1 MTISEFL
8 SDRLGKIV
16 VQLCG
21 MAASALFLRAT
32 GTSSG
37 VILLLLLFFVLLFAV
52 TQTTEY
58 LSCCRRLSELYAVMQ
73 GLDQKYLFSECAP
86 PPRTVY
92 ERKLFDLMHRSGRAM
107 ITAVSDAQA
116 SMREY
121 RKYVESWV
129 HEVKTPITAAK
140 LTCRHMEPDLRRRFS
155 VELAQIEA
163 HVERA
168 LYYARAESPER
179 DCIIRR
185 TDLSEV
191 VSQAVGNHR
200 TLLLQNQIGIETG
213 NLDFTVYTDK
223 KWAVFI
229 LGQLL
234 QNASRYRKLPSPPP
248 VSAAHAEQPDTPPPV
263 IRLSARPLGRQIQLA
278 VSDNGIGIP
287 SHELSRV
294 FDRGFTG
301 SNGRLRGGST
311 GMGLYLCRRLADLLE
326 MDIQIS
332 SEEQKGTAV
341 TLTFP
346 ARQETEAIETLQDCK
361 TNPY

>member
-1 MTISEFL
+1 MAAVSFL
-8 SDRLGKIV
+8 S
-16 VQLCG
+16 
-21 MAASALFLRAT
+21 FT
-32 GTSSG
+32 GTGRG
-37 VILLLLLFFVLLFAV
+37 VLILLLSFWAFTLICV
-52 TQTTEY
+52 QTY
-58 LSCCRRLSELYAVMQ
+58 DFLKCRSHLSALESIMDK
-73 GLDQKYLFSECAP
+73 LDEKYLFAECIP
-86 PPRTVY
+86 KPQSLY
-92 ERKLFDLMHRSGRAM
+92 ERRLFALVKQSGRSM
-107 ITAVSDAQA
+107 IQAVSDAHA
-116 SMREY
+116 SSRDYRE
-121 RKYVESWV
+121 YVESFV
-129 HEVKTPITAAK
+129 HETKAPLTAARLISRQTGPETGRK
-140 LTCRHMEPDLRRRFS
+140 LTE
-155 VELAQIEA
+155 ELSCIEA

-200 TLLLQNQIGIETG
+200 TLLLQNQIGIEIG

-263 IRLSARPLGRQIQLA
+263 IRLSARPLGRQVQLV

-346 ARQETEAIETLQDCK
+346 ARQETEATETLQDCK